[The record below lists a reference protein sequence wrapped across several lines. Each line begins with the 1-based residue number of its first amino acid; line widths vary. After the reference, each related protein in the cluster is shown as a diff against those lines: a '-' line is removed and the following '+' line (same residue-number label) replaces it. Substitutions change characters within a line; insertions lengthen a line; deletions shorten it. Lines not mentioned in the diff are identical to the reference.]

1 MTTTINFKEW
11 LNEQHIRLA
20 YEYRLALNRE
30 IMHVKRIYNIIT
42 PDVRILLM
50 QSLKEIQHP
59 TMQHWG
65 GERSGTMEI
74 YNKSVKPDFESM
86 LKEAIETI

>member
-1 MTTTINFKEW
+1 MTTTIDFKDW

-20 YEYRLALNRE
+20 YEYRLSLSRE
-30 IMHVKRIYNIIT
+30 IMHVKRIYNVIT
-42 PDVRILLM
+42 PDVRIFLI

-65 GERSGTMEI
+65 GERTGTMEI
-74 YNKSVKPDFESM
+74 YNKAVKPDFNSM
-86 LKEAIETI
+86 LKEAIERI